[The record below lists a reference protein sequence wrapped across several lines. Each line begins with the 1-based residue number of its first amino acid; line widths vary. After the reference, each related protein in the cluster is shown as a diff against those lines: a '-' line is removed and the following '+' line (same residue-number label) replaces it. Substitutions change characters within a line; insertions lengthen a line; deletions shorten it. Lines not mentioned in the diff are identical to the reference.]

1 MRLVRPL
8 QIHGYD
14 IDVMG
19 HVSNLVYV
27 RWMEDM
33 RHRLLEDAG
42 LPFPEMVKQGFGPV
56 LMATHIEYRRPIT
69 ILDTV
74 RAELWLSELRGAS
87 AVIQH
92 RFLNG
97 NEELA
102 AEGWQRGVFVSLDT
116 MRPMRL
122 KPEDRSRFER
132 YLEFEADA

>member
-1 MRLVRPL
+1 
-8 QIHGYD
+8 
-14 IDVMG
+14 
-19 HVSNLVYV
+19 
-27 RWMEDM
+27 M

-122 KPEDRSRFER
+122 KPEDRSRVER